1 MTALWG
7 RLGDGIEVGW
17 VGAEPLSR
25 PASCGLAPQEAQFP
39 GVLWPVGAARWGGVS
54 GEAGDRKPVWG
65 GSLGEPAG
73 RLAEP
78 QGPWEGIWGGVGA
91 AGETR
96 CSVTQGRGLADGLHV
111 SGGPSRAGG

>member
-1 MTALWG
+1 MALKWG
-7 RLGDGIEVGW
+7 GW
-17 VGAEPLSR
+17 ALSPSADR
-25 PASCGLAPQEAQFP
+25 PAVAWHPKKLSSLGFCGFP
-39 GVLWPVGAARWGGVS
+39 WPVGAARWGGVS

-96 CSVTQGRGLADGLHV
+96 CSVIQGRGLADGLHV